1 MSLKL
6 ISAFVTLCV
15 LLTGANA
22 EAQASQ
28 ASPASADRA
37 AVIRAATDY
46 VEGFYE
52 GDTTK
57 LARALRTNMSK
68 YGFWGDSTGK
78 YAGERMTF
86 AEAMEYGK
94 KVKAR
99 NRPVPAAWP
108 KEVTVFEVQDQTA
121 SAKVTAWW
129 GTDYLLLGK
138 YDGKW
143 MISDILWQGPLKK

>member
-1 MSLKL
+1 MSFRS
-6 ISAFVTLCV
+6 ICIVAAFVAILPATRS
-15 LLTGANA
+15 A
-22 EAQASQ
+22 AQATPT
-28 ASPASADRA
+28 AASADRD
-37 AVIRAATDY
+37 AVVRAATDY
-46 VEGFYE
+46 LEGFYE
-52 GDTTK
+52 GDSAK
-57 LARALRTNMSK
+57 LSRALRSDVSK

-86 AEAMEYGK
+86 AEALDYAG

-99 NRPVPAAWP
+99 KRPVPANWP
-108 KEVTVFEVQDQTA
+108 KEVTVFEVQNQTA

-143 MISDILWQGPLKK
+143 MISDIMWQGPPKK

>member
-1 MSLKL
+1 MSIKSICALVL
-6 ISAFVTLCV
+6 LCV
-15 LLTGANA
+15 LLPGVSAA
-22 EAQASQ
+22 AQATKSS
-28 ASPASADRA
+28 AITADRE

-46 VEGFYE
+46 LEGFYE
-52 GDTTK
+52 GDTVK
-57 LARALRTNMSK
+57 LARALRADMSK

-86 AEAMEYGK
+86 AEAIDYGK

-99 NRPVPAAWP
+99 NRPVPVNWP

>member
-1 MSLKL
+1 MVSRTIRFL
-6 ISAFVTLCV
+6 AVLCALV
-15 LLTGANA
+15 PCAGL
-22 EAQASQ
+22 AQDKAT
-28 ASPASADRA
+28 AAADRA
-37 AVIRAATDY
+37 AVVRAATDY
-46 VEGFYE
+46 LEGFYE
-52 GDTTK
+52 GDTAK
-57 LARALRTNMSK
+57 LARSIRADMSK
-68 YGFWGDSTGK
+68 YGFWTDTTGRVS
-78 YAGERMTF
+78 GERMTF
-86 AEAMEYGK
+86 AEAIDYGK

-99 NRPVPAAWP
+99 NRPVPANWP